1 MNEDSILIQVQNLC
15 EQKEYALAKSILLPY
30 LQQNPKDSK
39 ANFLMVRIL
48 TEDYTLK
55 EVSEDFESY
64 FQTAILL
71 LPEKEKKEKIQQY
84 NRYIETIQWNEKV
97 QQLAPSSDKKTIGSN
112 ILVFLLSCCF
122 MIGLIFCLYE
132 EYVSGIIL
140 MGLAFVIGVIQW
152 ILHYKKK

>member
-1 MNEDSILIQVQNLC
+1 MPMNEDSILIQVQNLC

-71 LPEKEKKEKIQQY
+71 
-84 NRYIETIQWNEKV
+84 
-97 QQLAPSSDKKTIGSN
+97 
-112 ILVFLLSCCF
+112 
-122 MIGLIFCLYE
+122 
-132 EYVSGIIL
+132 
-140 MGLAFVIGVIQW
+140 
-152 ILHYKKK
+152 